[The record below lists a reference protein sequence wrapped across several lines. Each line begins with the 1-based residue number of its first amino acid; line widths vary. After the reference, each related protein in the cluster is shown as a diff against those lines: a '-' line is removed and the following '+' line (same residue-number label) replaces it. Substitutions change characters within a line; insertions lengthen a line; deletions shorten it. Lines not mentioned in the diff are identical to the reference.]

1 LPQELKW
8 NEQMLNNSL
17 NKFLN
22 APRSVKRTISICYD
36 ALAIGLS
43 FYIAYVLRLN
53 TFYVAFG
60 TPEILTIAFTGL
72 LSIAFFVRTGLYRAI
87 LRYMPPQAI
96 LTITIGTLVSSF
108 VMIATAFFL
117 HAFLPRSVP
126 AIYIFVALIL
136 IGLPRLLFRNLLHF
150 LAPKGNTPIII
161 FGAGESAHNLVV
173 QLYKSTQFKPVAFVD
188 ENPKLH
194 NTLLMGLRVIPSH
207 QLPHYIKKHDVKKIL
222 LALDKSTK
230 EERVRI
236 IRLLEPFSVQVQT
249 IPPIGDIINGKAQIN
264 EFRDIQI
271 EELLGRESVE
281 PIQELLEVNI
291 TNKAV
296 MVTGAGGSIGSEICR
311 QVLKAKPSTLILFER
326 NEFNLYR
333 INEELNILGSFPDTK
348 IIPILGS
355 TNNRMLLDHTMKGF
369 KIQSVFHAA
378 AYKHVPLVEN
388 NIIEGINNN
397 LFGTKNAAE
406 AAIAANVQTFLL
418 ISSDKAVRPTNIMGA
433 SKRLAEMV
441 LQGLASESRSTKFS
455 MVRFGNVLDSSGS
468 VVPKFRDQIKNGG
481 PITVTHP
488 EITRYFMTMSEAA
501 QLVLQASALAKGGDV
516 FVLEMGE
523 PVKILNL
530 AYEMAFLSGRPI
542 KTADNPQG
550 AIEIQ
555 FTGLRAGEK
564 LYEELLIGNNCE
576 GTVHPR
582 IMRANEEFI
591 SPSKLNIILTDLKH
605 ALDNFNHK
613 EAYEIII
620 KSHDDFSN
628 MHQLQ
633 DYLYLESVSNV
644 VRLIPNALSK

>member
-1 LPQELKW
+1 
-8 NEQMLNNSL
+8 MLGKSL

-22 APRSVKRTISICYD
+22 APRSVKRAISVCYD
-36 ALAIGLS
+36 ILAIGIS

-53 TFYVAFG
+53 TLKVEFG
-60 TPEILTIAFTGL
+60 AAELSTIAITCL
-72 LSIAFFVRTGLYRAI
+72 LSIAFFIRTGLYRAI
-87 LRYMPPQAI
+87 LRYLPPQAI
-96 LTITIGTLVSSF
+96 FTITIGTLVSSF
-108 VMIATAFFL
+108 VMIASAFFL

-161 FGAGESAHNLVV
+161 FGAGESAHDLVI
-173 QLYKSTQFKPVAFVD
+173 QLYKSTQFRPVAFVD

-207 QLPHYIKKHDVKKIL
+207 QLPSFIKKHEVKKIL

-249 IPPIGDIINGKAQIN
+249 IPPIADIINGKAQIN

-271 EELLGRESVE
+271 EELLGREPVE

-291 TNKAV
+291 SNKVV

-311 QVLKAKPSTLILFER
+311 QILKAKPTVLILFER
-326 NEFNLYR
+326 NEFNLYK
-333 INEELNILGSFPDTK
+333 INEELNVKSSFPDTK
-348 IIPILGS
+348 IVPILGS
-355 TNNRMLLDHTMKGF
+355 TNNRLLLDHTMKGF
-369 KIQSVFHAA
+369 KVQSVFHAA

-397 LFGTKNAAE
+397 LFGTKNVAE
-406 AAIAANVQTFLL
+406 AAITANVQTFLL

-441 LQGLASESRSTKFS
+441 LQGLANESHNTKFS

-468 VVPKFRDQIKNGG
+468 VVPKFREQIRNGG

-542 KTADNPQG
+542 KTADSPQG
-550 AIEIQ
+550 SIEIK

-582 IMRANEEFI
+582 ILRANEEFI
-591 SPSKLNIILTDLKH
+591 SLQNLNVILNQLKH
-605 ALDNFNHK
+605 ALADFNHK
-613 EAYEIII
+613 EIYEIIMR
-620 KSHDDFSN
+620 SHADFAN
-628 MHQLQ
+628 LHQLQ
-633 DYLYLESVSNV
+633 DYLYLESNNNV
-644 VRLIPNALSK
+644 VRLVHQVK